1 MSGVTAAFRIQRSG
15 VSGTAGTPCPGR
27 SGECPKMGLGSSCNF
42 AFFTA
47 SLPRRETGAGLARI
61 LASEWSIARA
71 GEARRG
77 DRVQRVEKVGK
88 DSL

>member
-1 MSGVTAAFRIQRSG
+1 
-15 VSGTAGTPCPGR
+15 
-27 SGECPKMGLGSSCNF
+27 MGFGSSCNF
-42 AFFTA
+42 EF
-47 SLPRRETGAGLARI
+47 SVREPSPPRDRSARLARNR
-61 LASEWSIARA
+61 ASEWSIAQA